1 MIGRIFAV
9 LTLGT
14 FVELFLLLKLT
25 QVTSFTTTVVMVL
38 VTAGLGSWLI
48 RREGGKAIRRVQ
60 TELGQGRVP
69 AEALLDGFCIAVAGA
84 FLITPGVLTD
94 SIGLLLLFP
103 PSRALMRAYLVRR
116 FTRSIATGSVR
127 VMGPTGSGFAGFS
140 AGGGFGGFAGGFG
153 DDRTFVDPGPEPVA
167 RRVGPGPS
175 GVVIDGTVD
184 GDAQGGSGR

>member
-9 LTLGT
+9 LTMGT

-25 QVTSFTTTVVMVL
+25 QVTSFTTTVLMVL
-38 VTAGLGSWLI
+38 FTAGVGSWLI
-48 RREGGKAIRRVQ
+48 RREGGRAIRRVQ

-69 AEALLDGFCIAVAGA
+69 AEALIDGFCVAVAGA

-116 FTRSIATGSVR
+116 FTRSIATGNVR
-127 VMGPTGSGFAGFS
+127 VMGGSGA
-140 AGGGFGGFAGGFG
+140 GFGGFSAASGFGGFSAAGAGGTPFA
-153 DDRTFVDPGPEPVA
+153 EPVVEPVV
-167 RRVGPGPS
+167 RRVGPGAS

-184 GDAQGGSGR
+184 SDPSPGASR